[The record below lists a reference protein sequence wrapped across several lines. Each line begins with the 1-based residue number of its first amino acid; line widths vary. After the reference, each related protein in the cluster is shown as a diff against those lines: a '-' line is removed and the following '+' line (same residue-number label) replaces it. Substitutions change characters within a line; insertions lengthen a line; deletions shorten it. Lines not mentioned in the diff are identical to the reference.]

1 MIETRIAFMSVGSN
15 LGDREA
21 NLKGAIDGMCEA
33 GIAVQRVS
41 SIFET
46 EPVGFLDQPWFLN
59 IAVEGETRLG
69 PRELLAC
76 LQKIEAAHGRVRL
89 FPGAPRT
96 LDVDILLFNN
106 LIIDEPGLQIPHP
119 RMTQRRFVLEPLAQI
134 APEVLHPVLK
144 KTVRDLLTSCPDSSR
159 VSLHSVLSG

>member
-1 MIETRIAFMSVGSN
+1 MIETHIAFMSVGSN

-21 NLKGAIDGMCEA
+21 NLKGAIDGLSNA

-59 IAVEGETRLG
+59 LALEGETCLG

-76 LQKIEAAHGRVRL
+76 LQKIEAAYGRVRL
-89 FPGAPRT
+89 FPEAPRT
-96 LDVDILLFNN
+96 LDIDILLFNN
-106 LIIDEPGLQIPHP
+106 FIIFEPGLQIPHP

-134 APEVLHPVLK
+134 APEVLHPLLK
-144 KTVRDLLTSCPDSSR
+144 KSVRDLLATCPDSSR
-159 VSLHSVLSG
+159 VSLHSVPSG